1 MNPNTLRIFEL
12 CNELATLLSDKQA
25 IADLQVLLD
34 RHPEMFRDIE
44 SVENL
49 IKNVIEKPDI
59 IVKNPTPQSEKDYIA
74 GKKLDDK
81 KMGEVGIRKD
91 GNASKIFHANEKR
104 LKNLGLLAKKEIV
117 VDGRCAHTPYTQ
129 AQSLDGRLV
138 DNNISSTTTRD
149 SLAGGRCAH
158 FPHPDL
164 ENQLGLVQKAHSP
177 ASESNSTKQS
187 AQSQSKPKIRRKQ

>member
-1 MNPNTLRIFEL
+1 MSPTTLKIFEL

-34 RHPEMFRDIE
+34 RHPEMFKDIE

-104 LKNLGLLAKKEIV
+104 LKNLDLLAKKEII
-117 VDGRCAHTPYTQ
+117 VDGRDAHTPYTQ

-158 FPHPDL
+158 FLHPDL
-164 ENQLGLVQKAHSP
+164 ENQLGLVQKAHSL
-177 ASESNSTKQS
+177 ASDANSTKES
-187 AQSQSKPKIRRKQ
+187 AQSQTKSKIRRNR